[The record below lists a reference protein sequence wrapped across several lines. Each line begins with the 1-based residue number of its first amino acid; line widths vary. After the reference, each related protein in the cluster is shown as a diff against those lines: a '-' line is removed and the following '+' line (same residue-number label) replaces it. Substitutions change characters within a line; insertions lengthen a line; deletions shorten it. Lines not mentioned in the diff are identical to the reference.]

1 MQEFKVVIF
10 IVIASEA
17 IWFCSVGPLY
27 PTLSGA
33 SDTEI
38 GRYIGSSSLPFRP
51 AELLAITT
59 LYARQRSL
67 IDSLNIQEGKSLF
80 KGK

>member
-38 GRYIGSSSLPFRP
+38 GRYIGSS
-51 AELLAITT
+51 
-59 LYARQRSL
+59 
-67 IDSLNIQEGKSLF
+67 
-80 KGK
+80 